1 MHKECRMTHLSRMI
15 IVFSLTFGSP
25 CFAAPAEDAAP
36 IMAAD
41 RAFAAMAKAKGTA
54 AAFEAYAAD
63 GAVSFGSAF
72 EPTIGPAAIAAS
84 VGNGPLEWSPVDAHI
99 AASGDLGYSWGRF
112 KATQPGKDG
121 AAPTPLYGKYVT
133 IWRKQANGAWKFVL
147 DTGAPNAPPPAGVN
161 PLP

>member
-1 MHKECRMTHLSRMI
+1 MI
-15 IVFSLTFGSP
+15 AVFSLTFAST

-36 IMAAD
+36 ILAAD
-41 RAFAAMAKAKGTA
+41 RAFAAMAQAKGTM
-54 AAFEAYAAD
+54 AAFKAYAAD
-63 GAVSFGSAF
+63 GAVSLGSSF
-72 EPTIGPAAIAAS
+72 EPTIGPTAIAAA
-84 VGNGPLEWSPVDAHI
+84 VGNGPLEWAPVEAHI
-99 AASGDLGYSWGRF
+99 AASGELGYSWGRF

-147 DTGAPNAPPPAGVN
+147 DTGTDNSPPPPGVN